1 MFIFISK
8 HFAKLEKLE
17 EDSAKIIVWQN
28 NKQNNNKK
36 IQSDR
41 RNNKEKFQVWTTLDL
56 EDSRS
61 SIAEWDML
69 PMES

>member
-28 NKQNNNKK
+28 NKQNNKK

-41 RNNKEKFQVWTTLDL
+41 RNNKEKFQVWTALDL
-56 EDSRS
+56 EHSRN
-61 SIAEWDML
+61 SIAERDTL
-69 PMES
+69 PMKS